1 MDEKIKIIVKNRRA
15 RFYYEVIEEFEAGI
29 SLIGAEVKSLRS
41 GRVSLKEA
49 YGRPVQGEVFLYGMH
64 IAPYAPASHQNLDP
78 RRPRRLLLHKWQ
90 IKRIT
95 GKVQERGLTLVP
107 LKLYFKGG
115 KVKVQLAL
123 VRGKSKIDRR
133 EDIKRRDMERD
144 VEREL
149 KAATRG

>member
-49 YGRPVQGEVFLYGMH
+49 YGRPVHGEVFLYGMH

-107 LKLYFKGG
+107 LMLYFKGG

-133 EDIKRRDMERD
+133 EDIKRRDIERD
-144 VEREL
+144 MEREL
-149 KAATRG
+149 KDATRG

>member
-149 KAATRG
+149 KDATRG